1 MKKKKTAALALA
13 AVLGCGILAGCN
25 LVTTDAGKDFAQVI
39 ATVDISTESQYSEE
53 NIRDMLARVFRTE
66 TGREL
71 LKGIYLNQERN
82 YHGQK

>member
-1 MKKKKTAALALA
+1 MTGVQTCALPIYQ
-13 AVLGCGILAGCN
+13 ILIEADY
-25 LVTTDAGKDFAQVI
+25 LVNAD
-39 ATVDISTESQYSEE
+39 ESQYSEE

-71 LKGIYLNQERN
+71 LEGIYLNQERN